1 MTGFVIRA
9 ANEPVL
15 SLHTSNELFNSIH
28 TIIDRSIQGNMYSVL
43 TDCPH
48 REKYGWLEQNQF
60 VFHPLAMGYD
70 LHSYGYDMVLT
81 MADAQAADIPGLIPD
96 IAPEL

>member
-1 MTGFVIRA
+1 MTAYVIRA

-15 SLHTSNELFNSIH
+15 SIHTSNELFNSIH
-28 TIIDRSIQGNMYSVL
+28 KIIDRSIQGNMYSVL

-48 REKYGWLEQNQF
+48 REKLGWLEQNQF

-70 LHSYGYDMVLT
+70 LESYGRDMVLM
-81 MADAQAADIPGLIPD
+81 MADAQASDVPGLIPD